1 MTSDISATVEQL
13 HGAATQMSGGL
24 TDFGPQNYLPGLRAL
39 LESMLRDMRFSEIG
53 RQFGMGTVVGTLA
66 ARLHTERGWKQR
78 PDYRKVELRRPLVI
92 TGIPRTGTTALHKLL
107 SMDPQFQGLEHWLTE
122 APQPRP
128 PRETWAAHPAFQASV
143 AGLETFF
150 RIMPEMRLAHDIVA
164 DEVDECLEVLR
175 QDFVSNRFA
184 SGMHVPSYERWFRT
198 QDEAPSYRRFVDVLR
213 LVGVDAPG
221 QRWLLKNP
229 GHVAQMECLLEVL
242 PDACVIQTH
251 RDPVRAIPSL
261 CSTLHMARRMFEG
274 DAARADAIGPREVEY
289 WATAMD
295 TTARVRAKRSE
306 QFHDVHHRDF
316 HRDPM
321 GVVRGIYERFDLR
334 LSDEAA
340 RGMQAWID
348 ASPTTRHGEHR
359 YRIEDYGITSDQV
372 RARFADYVERHSI
385 H

>member
-1 MTSDISATVEQL
+1 MTPDVATAEQQL
-13 HGAATQMSGGL
+13 HAAATQMSGGL
-24 TDFGPQNYLPGLRAL
+24 TDFGPQDYLPGLRVL
-39 LESMLRDMRFSEIG
+39 LDSMLRDMQFSEIG
-53 RQFGMGTVVGTLA
+53 RQFGMGSIAGTLA
-66 ARLHTERGWKQR
+66 ARLHTQNSWKQR
-78 PDYRKVELRRPLVI
+78 PDYRKVEIRRPLVI

-128 PRETWAAHPAFQASV
+128 PREAWAAHPAFQASV
-143 AGLETFF
+143 AGLDTFF

-184 SGMHVPSYERWFRT
+184 SGMHVPSYERWFRA

-229 GHVAQMECLLEVL
+229 GHVAQMDCLLAVL

-274 DAARADAIGPREVEY
+274 DAARADVIGAREVDY
-289 WATAMD
+289 WSEAMAA
-295 TTARVRAKRSE
+295 TARVRAARGH

-316 HRDPM
+316 HREPM
-321 GVVRGIYERFDLR
+321 AVVRGIYERFDLT
-334 LSDEAA
+334 LSDETA
-340 RGMQAWID
+340 RRMQGWID

-359 YRIEDYGITSDQV
+359 YRIEDYGITVDQV